1 MGGRRGV
8 AGSCAAKLSD
18 TEFVLLGGEYDGTQA
33 LHYSETSG
41 QWREWPRLTE
51 EVRGQSC
58 VVLGD
63 KVLMAGGSDS
73 SYLPTGRT
81 VIFDTKTGSAR
92 EVASLKYPRYL
103 AAMVLHRG
111 KPIVLGGFGD
121 SGRRSDGEMW
131 NMDTE
136 TWEEA
141 DISLNIARNVLS
153 LVTIA
158 EEVDC
163 D

>member
-63 KVLMAGGSDS
+63 TVLMAGGSDNT
-73 SYLPTGRT
+73 YRPTGRT

-92 EVASLKYPRYL
+92 EVASLKYPRAF
-103 AAMVLHRG
+103 AAMGLIGG
-111 KPIVLGGFGD
+111 KPVILGGED
-121 SGRRSDGEMW
+121 SLGVRSD
-131 NMDTE
+131 
-136 TWEEA
+136 
-141 DISLNIARNVLS
+141 
-153 LVTIA
+153 
-158 EEVDC
+158 
-163 D
+163 